1 MRRSPRLLR
10 GKIRRDVVLCMKK
23 QKARRRRREKFGYV
37 LEERVVDDDIVFN
50 MISSMRSKPERGDEG
65 EVLSGASIQEASC
78 NDIMIYFWSI
88 LWKTAKRGGNFVWLS
103 KEEFSVSS
111 ILIVFIDAKCCQF
124 LLFQG
129 M

>member
-1 MRRSPRLLR
+1 M
-10 GKIRRDVVLCMKK
+10 
-23 QKARRRRREKFGYV
+23 
-37 LEERVVDDDIVFN
+37 DDDIVFN

-65 EVLSGASIQEASC
+65 EVLSGASTQEASC

-88 LWKTAKRGGNFVWLS
+88 LWKTAKRGGKFVWLS